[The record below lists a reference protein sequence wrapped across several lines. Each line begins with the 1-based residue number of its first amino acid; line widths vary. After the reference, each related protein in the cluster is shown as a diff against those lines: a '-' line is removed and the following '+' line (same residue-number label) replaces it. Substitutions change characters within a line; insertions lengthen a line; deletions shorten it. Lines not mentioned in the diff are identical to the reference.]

1 MKKKQIFRKEINLC
15 IFKQPTS
22 SQIKKETVSIIVTY
36 GGCAGGGGVE
46 TLYRRGDVIERGGG
60 GGGRGGGGSRGRGYW
75 LHGAVGYQ
83 AAGALWERQ
92 MGDDRE
98 TVRDP
103 G

>member
-1 MKKKQIFRKEINLC
+1 MKKTQIFRREINLC

-22 SQIKKETVSIIVTY
+22 PQIKKETVSIIVTY

-46 TLYRRGDVIERGGG
+46 TLYRRGDVIERGRG
-60 GGGRGGGGSRGRGYW
+60 GGGRGGGGSRGRGDR

-92 MGDDRE
+92 MGGDRE

>member
-1 MKKKQIFRKEINLC
+1 M
-15 IFKQPTS
+15 
-22 SQIKKETVSIIVTY
+22 TY

-60 GGGRGGGGSRGRGYW
+60 GGGRGGGGSRGRGDR

-92 MGDDRE
+92 MGDDRDRE
-98 TVRDP
+98 GSRVRDTELHKQTDD
-103 G
+103 GRYIIDQQQLSYMEDSF